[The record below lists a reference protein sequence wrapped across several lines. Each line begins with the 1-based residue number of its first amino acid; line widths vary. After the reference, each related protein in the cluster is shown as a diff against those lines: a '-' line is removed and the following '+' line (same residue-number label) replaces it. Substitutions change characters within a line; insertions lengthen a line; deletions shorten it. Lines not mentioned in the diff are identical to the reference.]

1 MFQGVA
7 TDFADFPFIQEL
19 GLSSYPYLAGV
30 KAPEDLPL
38 DYYSRLVEGR
48 AVPVGVTEGGWTS
61 SSMGSVVSSPEVQR
75 RYVVRQMEMLDR
87 ARAVAVF
94 QLTFTDLDLPT
105 LSLPADS
112 LLPLFAYNGLVDA
125 NLQPKPALAAWDEGF
140 ARPRGN

>member
-1 MFQGVA
+1 
-7 TDFADFPFIQEL
+7 
-19 GLSSYPYLAGV
+19 
-30 KAPEDLPL
+30 
-38 DYYSRLVEGR
+38 
-48 AVPVGVTEGGWTS
+48 
-61 SSMGSVVSSPEVQR
+61 MGSVVSSPEVQR